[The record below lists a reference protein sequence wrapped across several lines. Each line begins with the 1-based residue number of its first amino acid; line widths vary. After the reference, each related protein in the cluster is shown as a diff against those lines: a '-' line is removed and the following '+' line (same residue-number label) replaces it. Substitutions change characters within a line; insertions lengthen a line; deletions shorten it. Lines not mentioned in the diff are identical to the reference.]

1 MNLQQQT
8 TQSGFKIVCSDCG
21 GLSIKPTLCPSTSVD
36 TIIEC
41 RQCSAVRGTLADLH
55 VLARHSRD
63 VYEF

>member
-21 GLSIKPTLCPSTSVD
+21 GLSIKPTISASASID
-36 TIIEC
+36 TLIEC